1 MSDKQTTYVDDF
13 QTFESSLNGQAS
25 TEIHQ
30 IRRRAIEHFE
40 ANGFPTSK
48 DEAWK
53 SLNLSPLTGSFK
65 PAEASTTPLPSGA
78 LDDLKFGIDGWTLVF
93 VDGFFNESNSSV
105 SDLPEGLTISSIAKE
120 IVGEGSL
127 LTQYVTKVTDIEEHP
142 FAALNTAFLKD
153 GAFVH
158 VARGVVIEKPV
169 HVIYLSTSAS
179 DPTVSYPRSLFV
191 ADENSQVTLV
201 ETFAGVDDEPY
212 LSNHVAEIVVG
223 DNAIVDHYKVGL
235 EGQQAIHVAN
245 QKVKQ
250 GRSSTFTSH
259 SISIGG
265 QFVRNDVTSVLDGEA
280 CESTINGLYILN
292 GTQHCD
298 NYTLLEH
305 RQPGCPSHELYKGI
319 LDGESRAVFR
329 GKIHVH
335 QIAQNTDAYQQ
346 NKNVLLSD
354 NARVNTKPQLEIYAD
369 EVKCSHGATIGQLDD
384 DALFYLQTRG
394 ISRNAAHRMLLE
406 AFANDVLSQIK
417 IKGLRD
423 TLTGL
428 VLDKIATKGQPE

>member
-1 MSDKQTTYVDDF
+1 MSDTLKSYVDDF

-25 TEIHQ
+25 TSIHQ
-30 IRRRAIEHFE
+30 IRRRAIEQFE

-53 SLNLSPLTGSFK
+53 SINLSPLTGSFK
-65 PAEASTTPLPSGA
+65 PAEAPTAPLSPEVLNG
-78 LDDLKFGIDGWTLVF
+78 LKFGIDGWKLVF
-93 VDGFFNESNSSV
+93 VDGFFDETSSSV
-105 SDLPEGLTISSIAKE
+105 SGPPEGLTISSIAKE
-120 IVGEGSL
+120 INAENSVLAEHVS
-127 LTQYVTKVTDIEEHP
+127 KVTNLEEHP

-158 VARGVVIEKPV
+158 LARGTVIEKPV

-179 DPTVSYPRSLFV
+179 ERTVSYPRSLFV

-201 ETFAGVDDEPY
+201 ETFAGVDDSPY

-223 DNAIVDHYKVGL
+223 DDAIVDHYKVGL
-235 EGQQAIHVAN
+235 EGQQAVHVAN

-250 GRSSTFTSH
+250 GRASTFTSH
-259 SISIGG
+259 SISLGG
-265 QFVRNDVTSVLDGEA
+265 QFVRNDVRSALDGEA
-280 CESTINGLYILN
+280 CESTINGLYVLN
-292 GTQHCD
+292 GKQHCD

-319 LDGESRAVFR
+319 LDEESRAVFR

-354 NARVNTKPQLEIYAD
+354 DARVNTKPQLEIYAD

-384 DALFYLQTRG
+384 DALFYLQARG
-394 ISRNAAHRMLLE
+394 ISKKAAHRMLLE
-406 AFANDVLSQIK
+406 AFANDVLSRIK

-423 TLTGL
+423 TLTEL
-428 VLDKIATKGQPE
+428 VLDKIATKGQSK